1 MWMYYLRLGINSLR
15 RNPILTAITVLILG
29 IGIAASMSTLTI
41 LYVMSGN
48 PIPHKSDRLFVPQF
62 DTDPMQGYKAGE
74 EPAFQLTHKDTLN
87 LLRDAKGVH
96 QTAMYGVSQA
106 VDSRRKDLPL
116 FQESGIA
123 TTADAFTMFE
133 IPFLHGHG
141 WSSNEDR
148 NAAQVVVIGQ
158 KLAKKVFGKT
168 DVVGQM
174 LRLDQRD
181 YRISGVLGDWR
192 PLPRYY
198 RVYGSG
204 AAMGPPDEIWI
215 PFSNA
220 TSREYSNNGWTNCNG
235 ESDPG
240 YQGFLNSECQWIQY
254 WVELKSARDAAAFKD
269 YMSAYVATQKK
280 LGRMPRPENNR
291 LRDVMAWLED
301 AKVVEQDAK
310 ISSWLSL
317 GFLLVCIVN
326 MMALL
331 LAKFTARNGD
341 IAVRRALGA
350 SRWQIFQQFALESF
364 VIGCVGAV
372 IGVGLSF
379 LALRIMA
386 NGDAGMSAIF
396 KMDVTM
402 LSLTVGLS
410 VVASLIAGLLPT
422 WRACQVLPALQLK
435 SQ

>member
-1 MWMYYLRLGINSLR
+1 MWMYYLRLGFNSLR
-15 RNPILTAITVLILG
+15 RNPILTFITVLILG

-48 PIPHKSDRLFVPQF
+48 PIPDKSDRLFVPQF
-62 DTDPMQGYKAGE
+62 DTSQMDGYKLGE
-74 EPAFQLTHKDTLN
+74 EPAFQLTHKDAMN

-96 QTAMYGVSQA
+96 QTAMYGISQA
-106 VDSRRKDLPL
+106 VDSGRKDLPL
-116 FQESGIA
+116 FQEGGIA
-123 TTADAFTMFE
+123 TTADAFIMFD
-133 IPFLHGHG
+133 IPFLHGQG
-141 WSSNEDR
+141 WTANEDR
-148 NAAQVVVIGQ
+148 TAAQVVVIGQ
-158 KLAKKVFGKT
+158 ELAKKVFGKT
-168 DVVGQM
+168 DVVGQNI
-174 LRLDQRD
+174 RLDQRD
-181 YRISGVLGDWR
+181 YRITGVMGDWR
-192 PLPRYY
+192 PLPKYY
-198 RVYGSG
+198 RVYGNG
-204 AAMGPPDEIWI
+204 AMAPPDKIWL

-220 TSREYSNNGWTNCNG
+220 TSREYSNNGWTNCDGNT
-235 ESDPG
+235 DPG

-254 WVELKSARDAAAFKD
+254 WVELKSASDAAAFKD
-269 YMSAYVATQKK
+269 YMSAYVASQKK

-291 LRDVMAWLED
+291 LRNVMEWLVNAE
-301 AKVVEQDAK
+301 VVEKDTK

-372 IGVGLSF
+372 IGVALSF
-379 LALRIMA
+379 LALQLMA
-386 NGDAGMSAIF
+386 DGDTGMSAIY
-396 KMDVTM
+396 KMDTTM
-402 LSLTVGLS
+402 LCLTVGLS
-410 VVASLIAGLLPT
+410 ILASLLAGLLPT
-422 WRACQVLPALQLK
+422 WRACQVLPAMQLK

>member
-1 MWMYYLRLGINSLR
+1 MWMYYLRLGFNSLR
-15 RNPILTAITVLILG
+15 RNPILTTITVLILG
-29 IGIAASMSTLTI
+29 IGIAASMSTLNI

-48 PIPHKSDRLFVPQF
+48 PIPYKSERLFVPQF
-62 DTDPMQGYKAGE
+62 DTDPMDGYKPGE
-74 EPAFQLTHKDTLN
+74 EPAFQVTHKDAMN
-87 LLRDAKGVH
+87 LLHDAKGVR
-96 QTAMYGVSQA
+96 QTAMYGVNQA

-116 FQESGIA
+116 FQENGIA
-123 TTADAFTMFE
+123 TTADAFTMFD
-133 IPFLHGHG
+133 IPFLHGQG
-141 WSSNEDR
+141 WTANEDSK
-148 NAAQVVVIGQ
+148 AAQVVVIGK
-158 KLAKKVFGKT
+158 KLAEKVFGKT
-168 DVVGQM
+168 NVVGQM

-181 YRISGVLGDWR
+181 YRITGVIGDWR
-192 PLPRYY
+192 PLPKYY
-198 RVYGSG
+198 RVYGNG
-204 AAMGPPDEIWI
+204 AMSPSEQIWI
-215 PFSNA
+215 PFANA
-220 TSREYSNNGWTNCNG
+220 TSREYSNSGWTNCSG
-235 ESDPG
+235 DRDPG

-254 WVELKSARDAAAFKD
+254 WVELKTASDAAAFKD

-301 AKVVEQDAK
+301 AKVVEKDAK
-310 ISSWLSL
+310 ISTGLSM

-364 VIGCVGAV
+364 VIGCVGAL
-372 IGVGLSF
+372 IGVVLSF
-379 LALRIMA
+379 FAMRLMA
-386 NGDAGMSAIF
+386 NGDPGMMDILR
-396 KMDVTM
+396 MDVTM
-402 LSLTVGLS
+402 LTLTVAMS
-410 VVASLIAGLLPT
+410 IFASLIAGLLPT

>member
-1 MWMYYLRLGINSLR
+1 
-15 RNPILTAITVLILG
+15 
-29 IGIAASMSTLTI
+29 
-41 LYVMSGN
+41 
-48 PIPHKSDRLFVPQF
+48 
-62 DTDPMQGYKAGE
+62 
-74 EPAFQLTHKDTLN
+74 
-87 LLRDAKGVH
+87 
-96 QTAMYGVSQA
+96 
-106 VDSRRKDLPL
+106 
-116 FQESGIA
+116 
-123 TTADAFTMFE
+123 
-133 IPFLHGHG
+133 
-141 WSSNEDR
+141 
-148 NAAQVVVIGQ
+148 
-158 KLAKKVFGKT
+158 
-168 DVVGQM
+168 
-174 LRLDQRD
+174 
-181 YRISGVLGDWR
+181 
-192 PLPRYY
+192 
-198 RVYGSG
+198 
-204 AAMGPPDEIWI
+204 
-215 PFSNA
+215 
-220 TSREYSNNGWTNCNG
+220 
-235 ESDPG
+235 
-240 YQGFLNSECQWIQY
+240 
-254 WVELKSARDAAAFKD
+254 
-269 YMSAYVATQKK
+269 
-280 LGRMPRPENNR
+280 
-291 LRDVMAWLED
+291 MAWLED

>member
-15 RNPILTAITVLILG
+15 RNPILTSITVLILG

-62 DTDPMQGYKAGE
+62 DTDNMDGYKQGE
-74 EPAFQLTHKDTLN
+74 EPAFQFTYKDAIN
-87 LLRDAKGVH
+87 LLRDAKGVR
-96 QTAMYGVSQA
+96 QTAMYGVAQS

-116 FQESGIA
+116 FANEGIA

-133 IPFLHGHG
+133 IPFLHGQG
-141 WSSNEDR
+141 WTANEDR
-148 NAAQVVVIGQ
+148 TAAQVVVIGN

-181 YRISGVLGDWR
+181 YRITGVIADWR
-192 PLPRYY
+192 PIPKYY
-198 RVYGSG
+198 RVYGGG
-204 AAMGPPDEIWI
+204 AMSAPDEIWI

-220 TSREYSNNGWTNCNG
+220 TSNEYTNNGWTNCNG
-235 ESDPG
+235 ESEPG

-254 WVELKSARDAAAFKD
+254 WVELENASDAAAFKE
-269 YMSAYVATQKK
+269 YMSSYVATQKK

-291 LRDVMAWLED
+291 FRDVMAWLED
-301 AKVVEQDAK
+301 AKVVEQDVK

-364 VIGCVGAV
+364 VIGCVGAA
-372 IGVGLSF
+372 IGVVLSY
-379 LALRIMA
+379 LALYMMA
-386 NGDAGMSAIF
+386 NGDTNTSAMY
-396 KMDVTM
+396 KMDGAM

-410 VVASLIAGLLPT
+410 ILASLIAGLLPT

>member
-15 RNPILTAITVLILG
+15 RNPILTTITVLILG

-62 DTDPMQGYKAGE
+62 DTGQMDGYKPGE
-74 EPAFQLTHKDTLN
+74 EPAFQFTHKDAMN
-87 LLRDAKGVH
+87 LLRDAKGLQ
-96 QTAMYGVSQA
+96 QTAMYGISQA
-106 VDSRRKDLPL
+106 IDSRRKDLPL
-116 FQESGIA
+116 FQENGIA
-123 TTADAFTMFE
+123 TTAEAFSMFE
-133 IPFLHGHG
+133 IPFLHGQG
-141 WSSNEDR
+141 WTSNEDR

-158 KLAKKVFGKT
+158 ALAKKVFGKT

-181 YRISGVLGDWR
+181 YRITGVMGEWR
-192 PLPRYY
+192 PIPKYY
-198 RVYGSG
+198 RVYGNG
-204 AAMGPPDEIWI
+204 AMSAPEQIWI

-220 TSREYSNNGWTNCNG
+220 TSREYGNSGWTNCDG
-235 ESDPG
+235 ESEPG

-254 WVELKSARDAAAFKD
+254 WVELKSASDAAAFKD

-291 LRDVMAWLED
+291 LRNVMEWLID
-301 AKVVEQDAK
+301 AEVVEKDVK

-350 SRWQIFQQFALESF
+350 SRWQIFQQFALESA

-372 IGVGLSF
+372 IGAGLSF
-379 LALRIMA
+379 FALRLMSNNDPQLA
-386 NGDAGMSAIF
+386 NILR
-396 KMDVTM
+396 MDLAM
-402 LSLTVGLS
+402 LSLTVCVS
-410 VVASLIAGLLPT
+410 VVASLIAGAIPT

>member
-1 MWMYYLRLGINSLR
+1 MWMYYLCLGFNSLR
-15 RNPILTAITVLILG
+15 RNPILTFITVLILG

-48 PIPHKSDRLFVPQF
+48 PIPYKSDRLFVPQL
-62 DTDPMQGYKAGE
+62 DTSQMDGYKPGE
-74 EPAFQLTHKDTLN
+74 EPAFQLTHKDAMN
-87 LLRDAKGVH
+87 LLRDAKGLH
-96 QTAMYGVSQA
+96 QTAMYGISQA
-106 VDSRRKDLPL
+106 VDSGRKDLPL
-116 FQESGIA
+116 FQEGGIA
-123 TTADAFTMFE
+123 TTADAFIMFD
-133 IPFLHGHG
+133 IPFLHGQG
-141 WSSNEDR
+141 WTSSEDR
-148 NAAQVVVIGQ
+148 SAAQVVVIGQ
-158 KLAKKVFGKT
+158 ELAKKVFGKT
-168 DVVGQM
+168 DVVGQNI
-174 LRLDQRD
+174 RLDQRD
-181 YRISGVLGDWR
+181 YRITGVMGDWR
-192 PLPRYY
+192 PLPKYY
-198 RVYGSG
+198 RVYGNG
-204 AAMGPPDEIWI
+204 AMAPPDKIWL

-220 TSREYSNNGWTNCNG
+220 TSREYSNNGWTNCDGNI
-235 ESDPG
+235 DPG
-240 YQGFLNSECQWIQY
+240 YEGFLNSECQWIQY
-254 WVELKSARDAAAFKD
+254 WVELKSAGDAAAFKD
-269 YMSAYVATQKK
+269 YMSAYVASQKK

-291 LRDVMAWLED
+291 LRNVMEWLVNAE
-301 AKVVEQDAK
+301 VVEKDTK

-372 IGVGLSF
+372 VGVGLSF
-379 LALRIMA
+379 LALRVME
-386 NGDAGMSAIF
+386 NGDTGASAIY
-396 KMDVTM
+396 KMDATM
-402 LSLTVGLS
+402 LALTVCLS

>member
-1 MWMYYLRLGINSLR
+1 MWMYYLRLGFNSLR
-15 RNPILTAITVLILG
+15 RNPILTFITVLILG

-48 PIPHKSDRLFVPQF
+48 PIPYKSDRLFVPQF
-62 DTDPMQGYKAGE
+62 DASQMDGYKPGE
-74 EPAFQLTHKDTLN
+74 EPAFQLTHKDAMN
-87 LLRDAKGVH
+87 LLRDAKGLH
-96 QTAMYGVSQA
+96 QTAMYGISQA
-106 VDSRRKDLPL
+106 VDSGRKDLPL
-116 FQESGIA
+116 FQEGGIA
-123 TTADAFTMFE
+123 TTADAFIMFD
-133 IPFLHGHG
+133 IPFLHGQG
-141 WSSNEDR
+141 WTSNEDR
-148 NAAQVVVIGQ
+148 SAAQVVVIGQ
-158 KLAKKVFGKT
+158 ELAKKVFGKT
-168 DVVGQM
+168 DVVGENI
-174 LRLDQRD
+174 RLDQRD
-181 YRISGVLGDWR
+181 YRITGVMGDWR
-192 PLPRYY
+192 PLPKYY
-198 RVYGSG
+198 RVYGNG
-204 AAMGPPDEIWI
+204 AMSPPDKIWL

-220 TSREYSNNGWTNCNG
+220 TSREYSNNGWTNCDGNT
-235 ESDPG
+235 DPG
-240 YQGFLNSECQWIQY
+240 YEGFLNSECQWIQY
-254 WVELKSARDAAAFKD
+254 WVELKSAGDAAAFKD
-269 YMSAYVATQKK
+269 YMSAYVASQKK

-291 LRDVMAWLED
+291 LRNVMEWLVNAE
-301 AKVVEQDAK
+301 VVEKDTK

-379 LALRIMA
+379 LALRVME
-386 NGDAGMSAIF
+386 NGDTGASAIY
-396 KMDVTM
+396 KMDATM
-402 LSLTVGLS
+402 LALTVCLS

>member
-1 MWMYYLRLGINSLR
+1 MWMYYLRLGFNSLR
-15 RNPILTAITVLILG
+15 RNPILTTITVLILG

-62 DTDPMQGYKAGE
+62 DTDPMDGYKPGE
-74 EPAFQLTHKDTLN
+74 EPAFQVTYKDAMN
-87 LLRDAKGVH
+87 LLRDAKGIK
-96 QTAMYGVSQA
+96 QTAMYGVAQS

-116 FQESGIA
+116 FPNEGIA

-133 IPFLHGHG
+133 IPFLHGQG
-141 WSSNEDR
+141 WTANEDR
-148 NAAQVVVIGQ
+148 TAAQVVVIGN
-158 KLAKKVFGKT
+158 KLAKKIFGKT
-168 DVVGQM
+168 DVVGQT

-181 YRISGVLGDWR
+181 YRITGVIADWQ
-192 PLPRYY
+192 PLPKYY

-220 TSREYSNNGWTNCNG
+220 TSREYANNGWTNCNG

-254 WVELKSARDAAAFKD
+254 WVELKSANDAAAFKD

-291 LRDVMAWLED
+291 FRNVMAWLQD

-310 ISSWLSL
+310 ISGWLSL

-341 IAVRRALGA
+341 VAVRRALGA

-364 VIGCVGAV
+364 VIGCVGAA
-372 IGVGLSF
+372 IGVALSF
-379 LALRIMA
+379 LALRLMA
-386 NGDAGMSAIF
+386 NGDNGVSALY
-396 KMDVTM
+396 KMDAAM
-402 LSLTVGLS
+402 LSLTVCLS
-410 VVASLIAGLLPT
+410 IVASLIAGLLPT

>member
-15 RNPILTAITVLILG
+15 RNPILTFITVLILG

-62 DTDPMQGYKAGE
+62 DTDGMDGYKPGE
-74 EPAFQLTHKDTLN
+74 KPAFQLAHKDAMN
-87 LLRDAKGVH
+87 LLRDAKGLK
-96 QTAMYGVSQA
+96 QTAMYGISQA
-106 VDSRRKDLPL
+106 VDSRRKDLAL
-116 FQESGIA
+116 FQEPGVA
-123 TTADAFTMFE
+123 TTAEAFTMFE
-133 IPFLHGHG
+133 IPFLHGQG
-141 WSSNEDR
+141 WTSNEDR
-148 NAAQVVVIGQ
+148 NAAQVAVIGQ
-158 KLAKKVFGKT
+158 QLAKKVFGKT
-168 DVVGQM
+168 NVVGQV

-181 YRISGVLGDWR
+181 YRITGVIGNWR
-192 PLPRYY
+192 PLPKYY

-204 AAMGPPDEIWI
+204 AATGLPEEIWI

-220 TSREYSNNGWTNCNG
+220 TSREYSNNGWTNCSG
-235 ESDPG
+235 DSDPG

-254 WVELKSARDAAAFKD
+254 WVELKTANDAAAFKD

-291 LRDVMAWLED
+291 FSNVMQWLED
-301 AKVVEQDAK
+301 AKVVEQDTK
-310 ISSWLSL
+310 ISSLLSL

-331 LAKFTARNGD
+331 LAKFTARDGD

-372 IGVGLSF
+372 IGVALSF
-379 LALRIMA
+379 LALRLMA
-386 NGDAGMSAIF
+386 NGNADMSAIY
-396 KMDVTM
+396 KMDAAM
-402 LSLTVGLS
+402 LSLTVFLS
-410 VVASLIAGLLPT
+410 IAASLIAGLLPT
-422 WRACQVLPALQLK
+422 WRACQVLPAMQLK

>member
-1 MWMYYLRLGINSLR
+1 MWMYYLRLGFNSLR

-62 DTDPMQGYKAGE
+62 DTDSMDGYKPGE
-74 EPAFQLTHKDTLN
+74 EPAFQFTHKDAMN
-87 LLRDAKGVH
+87 LLRDAKGTK

-106 VDSRRKDLPL
+106 VDSRRKDLAL
-116 FQESGIA
+116 FQEDGIA
-123 TTADAFTMFE
+123 TTAEAFSMFE
-133 IPFLHGHG
+133 IPFLHGQG
-141 WSSNEDR
+141 WTNNEDR

-168 DVVGQM
+168 DVIGQM

-181 YRISGVLGDWR
+181 YRITGVIGDWR
-192 PLPRYY
+192 PIPKYY

-204 AAMGPPDEIWI
+204 AMSAPDEIWI

-220 TSREYSNNGWTNCNG
+220 TSREYSNDGWTNCNSD
-235 ESDPG
+235 SDPG

-254 WVELKSARDAAAFKD
+254 WVELKSPDDAAAFKD

-291 LRDVMAWLED
+291 LRNVMEWLID
-301 AKVVEQDAK
+301 AEVVEKDTK

-372 IGVGLSF
+372 IGVALSF
-379 LALRIMA
+379 LALRLMA
-386 NGDAGMSAIF
+386 NGNAGMSAIF
-396 KMDVTM
+396 KMDATM

-410 VVASLIAGLLPT
+410 IIASLIAGLIPT
-422 WRACQVLPALQLK
+422 WRACQVLPAMQLK

>member
-15 RNPILTAITVLILG
+15 RSPILTTITVLILG

-62 DTDPMQGYKAGE
+62 DTNQMDGYKPGE
-74 EPAFQLTHKDTLN
+74 EPAFQLTHKDAMN
-87 LLRDAKGVH
+87 LLRDGKGVQ
-96 QTAMYGVSQA
+96 QTAMYGISQA
-106 VDSRRKDLPL
+106 IDSRRKDLPL
-116 FQESGIA
+116 FQENGIA
-123 TTADAFTMFE
+123 TTAEAFSMFE
-133 IPFLHGHG
+133 IPFLHGKG
-141 WSSNEDR
+141 WTHNEDEK
-148 NAAQVVVIGQ
+148 AAQVVVIGQ
-158 KLAKKVFGKT
+158 ELAKKVFGKT
-168 DVVGQM
+168 DVVGQL

-181 YRISGVLGDWR
+181 YRITGVMGEWR
-192 PLPRYY
+192 PIPKYY
-198 RVYGSG
+198 RVYGNG
-204 AAMGPPDEIWI
+204 AMSKPEQIWI

-220 TSREYSNNGWTNCNG
+220 TSREYSNNGWTNCDG

-254 WVELKSARDAAAFKD
+254 WVELKSAGDAAAFKD

-291 LRDVMAWLED
+291 LRN
-301 AKVVEQDAK
+301 VVEWLIDAEVVEKDAK

-317 GFLLVCIVN
+317 GFLLVCVVN

-350 SRWQIFQQFALESF
+350 SRWQIFQQFSLESA

-379 LALRIMA
+379 LALRLMS
-386 NGDAGMSAIF
+386 NGDPQLANILR
-396 KMDVTM
+396 MDATM
-402 LSLTVGLS
+402 LALTVFVS
-410 VVASLIAGLLPT
+410 ITASLIAGLIPT
-422 WRACQVLPALQLK
+422 WRACQVLPAMQLK

>member
-1 MWMYYLRLGINSLR
+1 MWMYYLRLGFNSLR

-41 LYVMSGN
+41 LYVMSGD
-48 PIPHKSDRLFVPQF
+48 PIPHKSDRLFVPLF
-62 DTDPMQGYKAGE
+62 DAEPMDGYKPNE
-74 EPAFQLTHKDTLN
+74 EPGFQSTYKDSMN
-87 LLRDAKGVH
+87 LLADARGVR
-96 QTAMYGVSQA
+96 QTAMFGIIQA
-106 VDSRRKDLPL
+106 IDSGRKDLPL
-116 FQESGIA
+116 FQEKAIA
-123 TTADAFTMFE
+123 TTSDAFVMFDV
-133 IPFLHGHG
+133 PFVHGQG
-141 WSSNEDR
+141 WTTNEDR
-148 NAAQVVVIGQ
+148 NAAQVVVIGME
-158 KLAKKVFGKT
+158 LAKKVFGKT
-168 DVVGQM
+168 NVVGQT

-181 YRISGVLGDWR
+181 YLITGVIGDWR
-192 PLPRYY
+192 PMPQYY
-198 RVYGSG
+198 RIYGNG
-204 AAMGPPDEIWI
+204 AVSLPEKVWI

-220 TSREYSNNGWTNCNG
+220 IGREYRNAGWTNCNG
-235 ESDPG
+235 ESEPG

-254 WVELKSARDAAAFKD
+254 WVELKSASDAAAFKD

-291 LRDVMAWLED
+291 FRNVMEWIKFAD
-301 AKVVEQDAK
+301 VVEDDTK

-331 LAKFTARNGD
+331 LAKFTARKGD

-372 IGVGLSF
+372 LGVGLSF
-379 LALRIMA
+379 LALRLMA
-386 NGDAGMSAIF
+386 NGSPMSAGFF
-396 KMDVTM
+396 KMDFFM
-402 LSLTVGLS
+402 LCIAVSLS
-410 VVASLIAGLLPT
+410 IVASLIAGLLPT
-422 WRACQVLPALQLK
+422 WRACQVLPAMQLK

>member
-1 MWMYYLRLGINSLR
+1 MWMYYLRLGFNSLR

-41 LYVMSGN
+41 LYVMSGD
-48 PIPHKSDRLFVPQF
+48 PIPHKSNRLFVPQF
-62 DTDPMQGYKAGE
+62 DADNMDGYKPGE
-74 EPAFQLTHKDTLN
+74 EPAFQVTYKDAMN
-87 LLRDAKGVH
+87 LLRDAKGVK
-96 QTAMYGVSQA
+96 QTAMYGIAQS

-116 FQESGIA
+116 FPNEGVA

-133 IPFLHGHG
+133 IPFLHGQG
-141 WSSNEDR
+141 WSANEDR
-148 NAAQVVVIGQ
+148 TAAQVVVIGN

-168 DVVGQM
+168 DVVGQT

-181 YRISGVLGDWR
+181 YRITGVIANWR
-192 PLPRYY
+192 PLPKYY

-204 AAMGPPDEIWI
+204 AAMGAPDEIWI

-220 TSREYSNNGWTNCNG
+220 TSLEYYNNGWTNCNG
-235 ESDPG
+235 EKDPG

-254 WVELKSARDAAAFKD
+254 WVELKSAGDAAAFKD

-280 LGRMPRPENNR
+280 LGRMQRPENNR
-291 LRDVMAWLED
+291 FRDVMAWLED
-301 AKVVEQDAK
+301 AKVVEQDTK

-350 SRWQIFQQFALESF
+350 SRWHIFQQFALESF
-364 VIGCVGAV
+364 VIGCVGAA
-372 IGVGLSF
+372 IGVALSF
-379 LALRIMA
+379 LALRLMA
-386 NGDAGMSAIF
+386 NGDDGVSALY
-396 KMDVTM
+396 KMDAAM
-402 LSLTVGLS
+402 LSLTVCLS
-410 VVASLIAGLLPT
+410 IVASLIAGLLPT